1 MALFDTPPAPK
12 KPASNGIT
20 YFGETDSRGQRV
32 RFGIRDEDR
41 TRHMYVIGQTG
52 MGKSVLLENMAV
64 QDIQNGNGL
73 CFIDPHGSAIDTLM
87 DYIPEHRVKDVVY
100 FAPFD
105 LEYPI
110 SFNVMEDVGPDKRH
124 LVASGLLSAFKKI
137 WGEETFSARM
147 EHIVNNTLLALL
159 EYPNTTILSMTRM
172 LTERAYRDKV
182 VENIKEPSVKAFW
195 INEYGAWDERYQKEA
210 AAGVLNKVSQFVSNP
225 IIRNI
230 VGQPKSSFDFR
241 DAMDNKK
248 IILINLSKG
257 QVGEANS
264 KLLGAMLTTKVYL
277 AAMSRADVSQAVM
290 KTLPYFYLYVDE
302 FQTVVNDSFES
313 ILSEA
318 RKYRLS
324 LIIAHQYI
332 EQMPELVRAA
342 VFGNV
347 GTRINFRVGA
357 VDAEWLEKGFGEKFT
372 APDIVGLSRFQVY
385 LILMIDGVGSEPFS
399 ARTLPPIEP
408 PARSY
413 RQEVIET
420 SRRLYAGNRDKIEAD
435 IVAWMFDSS
444 DATQKNR
451 EKNRRKKERKKENEY
466 EKRTGKKAP
475 WAKPRGPA
483 HGGGNTQTDKKPELD
498 PEAIGDLPGATNF
511 KDAFAVALADGKEKI
526 KAETEEKPIVPASIK
541 PDTKTYSV
549 GDALKKKKTARVE
562 NKEIH
567 KAGNVEIALKPDTHP
582 VVQDKSKFAF
592 SFDES
597 KIAQTDMSNSSHLNK
612 QESSDEKKQTQPRRQ
627 RHPEV
632 QKHTNKD
639 KEHNQPANSQ
649 KNERINQ
656 QGQQE
661 QRQRNTNQN
670 QLGKKNSEK
679 NHQEQRRGP
688 QKHNTNKGSNR
699 NNSQKKQ
706 QNKPNKA
713 QQESAREGQ
722 SKKAD
727 GDLTDFISSVTS

>member
-1 MALFDTPPAPK
+1 MALFDTPLEQPTPEQ
-12 KPASNGIT
+12 NRIT
-20 YFGETDSRGQRV
+20 YIGQTDSRGQRV

-41 TRHMYVIGQTG
+41 TRHVYVIGQTG

-73 CFIDPHGSAIDTLM
+73 CFVDPHGSAIDTLL
-87 DYIPEHRVKDVVY
+87 DYIPENRVEDVVY

-105 LEYPI
+105 LEHPI

-124 LVASGLLSAFKKI
+124 LVAQGLLSAFKKI

-159 EYPNTTILSMTRM
+159 EYPDTTILSMTRM

-195 INEYGAWDERYQKEA
+195 INEFGAWDERYQKEA

-225 IIRNI
+225 LIRNI

-241 DAMDNKK
+241 EAMDKKK

-257 QVGEANS
+257 QVGEENS

-277 AAMSRADVSQAVM
+277 AAMSRADATKAEM
-290 KTLPYFYLYVDE
+290 KQLPYFYLYVDE

-357 VDAEWLEKGFGEKFT
+357 VDAEHLEKGFGEKFLMQ
-372 APDIVGLSRFQVY
+372 DIVGLSRFQIY
-385 LILMIDGVGSEPFS
+385 LILMIDGVGSQPFS
-399 ARTLPPIEP
+399 ATTLAPIEL

-413 RQEVIET
+413 REEVINS
-420 SRRLYAGNRDKIEAD
+420 SRRLYAGNRQKIEAD
-435 IVAWMFDSS
+435 IVAWMFDSA
-444 DATQKNR
+444 DETKKKR
-451 EKNRRKKERKKENEY
+451 EKNRRKKEKKKENEY

-483 HGGGNTQTDKKPELD
+483 HTTPRADKPEQD
-498 PEAIGDLPGATNF
+498 TSDLPGTNNF
-511 KDAFAVALADGKEKI
+511 KDAFALALQGTGQALGDKPKKEQ
-526 KAETEEKPIVPASIK
+526 PLVPDSVK
-541 PDTKTYSV
+541 KDTKTYGV
-549 GDALKKKKTARVE
+549 GDALKKKTVARSE
-562 NKEIH
+562 NKKIH
-567 KAGNVEIALKPDTHP
+567 ESRNVNAAAKKD
-582 VVQDKSKFAF
+582 VVPAVQSESKFAF

-597 KIAQTDMSNSSHLNK
+597 TLVSPSK
-612 QESSDEKKQTQPRRQ
+612 
-627 RHPEV
+627 
-632 QKHTNKD
+632 TNKEEKGGVDNGD
-639 KEHNQPANSQ
+639 K
-649 KNERINQ
+649 KNETKK
-656 QGQQE
+656 
-661 QRQRNTNQN
+661 NTNQESGPDKKDSHNKQKQKPRN
-670 QLGKKNSEK
+670 QKPKKNNHS
-679 NHQEQRRGP
+679 HQEG
-688 QKHNTNKGSNR
+688 KNKQQ
-699 NNSQKKQ
+699 QKKSHNNQ
-706 QNKPNKA
+706 GTQD
-713 QQESAREGQ
+713 
-722 SKKAD
+722 KKKSD
-727 GDLTDFISSVTS
+727 GGLGDFIKQVAPE

>member
-1 MALFDTPPAPK
+1 MALFDTPLEPQTPK
-12 KPASNGIT
+12 HNGIT

-87 DYIPEHRVKDVVY
+87 DYIPEHRIEDVVY

-105 LEYPI
+105 LEFPI

-159 EYPNTTILSMTRM
+159 EYPDTTILSMTRM

-241 DAMDNKK
+241 EAMDNKK

-277 AAMSRADVSQAVM
+277 AAMSRADVTQAVM

-357 VDAEWLEKGFGEKFT
+357 VDAEWLEKGFGEKFL
-372 APDIVGLSRFQVY
+372 AQDIVGLSRFQVY

-399 ARTLPPIEP
+399 ARTLPPIEL

-413 RQEVIET
+413 REEVIET

-435 IVAWMFDSS
+435 IVAWMFDSA
-444 DATQKNR
+444 DETKKKR
-451 EKNRRKKERKKENEY
+451 EKNKRKKERKKENEY
-466 EKRTGKKAP
+466 EKRTGRKAP

-483 HGGGNTQTDKKPELD
+483 QTPPRDTKAID
-498 PEAIGDLPGATNF
+498 PEAIADLPGTNNF
-511 KDAFAVALADGKEKI
+511 KDAFAVALQDGQEKT
-526 KAETEEKPIVPASIK
+526 KTGDEKTPLVPESIK
-541 PDTKTYSV
+541 EDKKTYSV
-549 GDALKKKKTARVE
+549 GAALKKKSEARVE
-562 NKEIH
+562 NKEVH
-567 KAGNVEIALKPDTHP
+567 EARNVDIVIKPDTHP
-582 VVQDKSKFAF
+582 AVQKDDKFSF

-597 KIAQTDMSNSSHLNK
+597 KLK
-612 QESSDEKKQTQPRRQ
+612 QEKAPTQEKKDSKPQPQ
-627 RHPEV
+627 NQQKQKQEAIQV
-632 QKHTNKD
+632 KKKHTPKQNDKRPVSAKD
-639 KEHNQPANSQ
+639 VVADLPGTNNMKDAFASLKVPQEAQPQQKKNVRAKNDNSHTKQ
-649 KNERINQ
+649 STTK
-656 QGQQE
+656 
-661 QRQRNTNQN
+661 QN
-670 QLGKKNSEK
+670 QSNAQRGKD
-679 NHQEQRRGP
+679 
-688 QKHNTNKGSNR
+688 
-699 NNSQKKQ
+699 NN
-706 QNKPNKA
+706 
-713 QQESAREGQ
+713 
-722 SKKAD
+722 
-727 GDLTDFISSVTS
+727 DLTNFIDSVTSE

>member
-1 MALFDTPPAPK
+1 MALFDTPLEQPTPEQ
-12 KPASNGIT
+12 NRIT
-20 YFGETDSRGQRV
+20 YIGQTDSRGQRV

-41 TRHMYVIGQTG
+41 TRHVYVIGQTG

-73 CFIDPHGSAIDTLM
+73 CFVDPHGSAIDTLL
-87 DYIPEHRVKDVVY
+87 DYIPENRVEDVVY

-105 LEYPI
+105 LEHPI

-124 LVASGLLSAFKKI
+124 LVAQGLLSAFKKI

-159 EYPNTTILSMTRM
+159 EYPDTTILSMTRM

-195 INEYGAWDERYQKEA
+195 INEFGAWDERYQKEA

-225 IIRNI
+225 LIRNI

-241 DAMDNKK
+241 EAMDKKK

-257 QVGEANS
+257 QVGEENS

-277 AAMSRADVSQAVM
+277 AAMSRADATKAEM
-290 KTLPYFYLYVDE
+290 KQLPYFYLYVDE

-357 VDAEWLEKGFGEKFT
+357 VDAEHLEKGFGEKFLMQ
-372 APDIVGLSRFQVY
+372 DIVGLSRFQIY
-385 LILMIDGVGSEPFS
+385 LILMIDGVGSQPFS
-399 ARTLPPIEP
+399 ATTLAPIEL

-413 RQEVIET
+413 REEVINS
-420 SRRLYAGNRDKIEAD
+420 SRRLYAGNRQKIEAD
-435 IVAWMFDSS
+435 IVAWMFDSA
-444 DATQKNR
+444 DETKKKR
-451 EKNRRKKERKKENEY
+451 EKNRRKKEKKKENEY

-483 HGGGNTQTDKKPELD
+483 HTTPRADKPEQD
-498 PEAIGDLPGATNF
+498 TSDLPGTNNF
-511 KDAFAVALADGKEKI
+511 KDAFALALQGTGQALGDKPKKEQ
-526 KAETEEKPIVPASIK
+526 PLVPDSVK
-541 PDTKTYSV
+541 KDTKTYGV
-549 GDALKKKKTARVE
+549 GDALKKKTVARTE
-562 NKEIH
+562 NKKIH
-567 KAGNVEIALKPDTHP
+567 ESRNVN
-582 VVQDKSKFAF
+582 VVAKKDVVPAVQSESKFAF

-597 KIAQTDMSNSSHLNK
+597 TLVSPSK
-612 QESSDEKKQTQPRRQ
+612 
-627 RHPEV
+627 
-632 QKHTNKD
+632 TNKEEKGGVDNGD
-639 KEHNQPANSQ
+639 K
-649 KNERINQ
+649 KNETKK
-656 QGQQE
+656 
-661 QRQRNTNQN
+661 NTNQESGPDKKDSHNKQKQKPRN
-670 QLGKKNSEK
+670 QKPKKNNHS
-679 NHQEQRRGP
+679 HQEG
-688 QKHNTNKGSNR
+688 KNKQQ
-699 NNSQKKQ
+699 QKKSHNNQ
-706 QNKPNKA
+706 GTQD
-713 QQESAREGQ
+713 
-722 SKKAD
+722 KKKSD
-727 GDLTDFISSVTS
+727 GGLGDFIKQVAPE